1 MVAFS
6 KAEHS
11 CLGIHPEQIYIII
24 CSPKFIYKNVN
35 CSTTKFP
42 KTVKKKK
49 KKSQT
54 HINMGH
60 TNQMCYINTMENTQ
74 HENEQ
79 AMTMWSNMD
88 VFHKH

>member
-1 MVAFS
+1 
-6 KAEHS
+6 
-11 CLGIHPEQIYIII
+11 
-24 CSPKFIYKNVN
+24 
-35 CSTTKFP
+35 
-42 KTVKKKK
+42 
-49 KKSQT
+49 
-54 HINMGH
+54 MGH